1 MKLISARNKGLIT
14 GAVMVLTSLAI
25 YFAKHDFDNGLQY
38 IVYTTYVAGIL
49 WTLFTFK
56 KEKGNEAGFKQ
67 YFAEGFKCFIVVTL
81 MMVLFTLVFILM
93 HPELKEQMAILMR
106 AEYANAKDMT
116 PVDIENKINAA
127 KKFFLPG
134 FLMGATLSYLVIGA
148 LISVIG
154 AGFLS
159 VKKGNV

>member
-1 MKLISARNKGLIT
+1 MKNISARNKGLIT
-14 GAVMVLTSLAI
+14 GAVMIAMSVGI
-25 YFAKHDFDNGLQY
+25 YSAKNGFDNGLQY

-56 KEKGNEAGFKQ
+56 KETRGEAGFKQ

-81 MMVLFTLVFILM
+81 LMVLFTLAFILM
-93 HPELKEQMAILMR
+93 HPELKEQMATMMR
-106 AEYANAKDMT
+106 ADYANAKNLT
-116 PVDIENKINAA
+116 PVDVENKIDAA

-134 FLMGATLSYLVIGA
+134 FLMGAMLSYLAIGA
-148 LISVIG
+148 LISAIG

-159 VKKGNV
+159 VKKANI